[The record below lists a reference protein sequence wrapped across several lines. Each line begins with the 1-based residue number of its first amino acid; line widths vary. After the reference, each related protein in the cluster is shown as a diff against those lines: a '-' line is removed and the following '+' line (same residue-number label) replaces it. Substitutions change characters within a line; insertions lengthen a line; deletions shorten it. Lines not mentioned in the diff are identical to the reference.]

1 MSEMIYRCWTK
12 ATRREKGNPRLSF
25 NWAVSRRAWF
35 QIFPDRVQCGDW
47 VLPLDELEGA
57 VLYEGRQSWIP
68 VRVLELRTAR
78 GTYQFGFNP
87 WVTVERHLPF
97 PFSRE
102 KVRLRHSIFSLA
114 VRVAL
119 VLYLAYLLWHWLT

>member
-1 MSEMIYRCWTK
+1 MSETIYRCWAK
-12 ATRREKGNPRLSF
+12 ATKREQGKPRLSL
-25 NWAVSRRAWF
+25 NWALSRRAWF
-35 QIFPDRVQCGDW
+35 KIFPDRIQCGDW
-47 VLPLDELEGA
+47 VLPLDEVKGA

-68 VRVLELRTAR
+68 VRVLKLQTER

-102 KVRLRHSIFSLA
+102 KIRLKYSIFSMV

-119 VLYLAYLLWHWLT
+119 VLYLGFLIWRWLA